1 MNGGWVEISGWNIWV
16 WCAEERRWNKIEE
29 LTGAGQNNF
38 FITWEHGVCWEGFE
52 NNCGRRRRRA
62 CGEWSV
68 GGRSEKLDEEEKS
81 IFSFYVLLELK

>member
-1 MNGGWVEISGWNIWV
+1 
-16 WCAEERRWNKIEE
+16 
-29 LTGAGQNNF
+29 
-38 FITWEHGVCWEGFE
+38 VCWEGFE